1 MSTDT
6 EIITNDQLR
15 PGPKRLAPNKPSTSK
30 SNLVLRA
37 LGRKA
42 GASMEELCKLTD
54 WQPHSVRGFLSG
66 TARKKL
72 GLEVARRK
80 DGKGV
85 SRYFILKP
93 GTQL

>member
-1 MSTDT
+1 MSTHT
-6 EIITNDQLR
+6 ETISKDKPRLR
-15 PGPKRLAPNKPSTSK
+15 PNKSASIKSTISK
-30 SNLVLRA
+30 SDLILRA
-37 LGRKA
+37 LRRKS
-42 GASMEELCKLTD
+42 GASMDELCELTD

-85 SRYFILKP
+85 SCYFILKP
-93 GTQL
+93 EARS